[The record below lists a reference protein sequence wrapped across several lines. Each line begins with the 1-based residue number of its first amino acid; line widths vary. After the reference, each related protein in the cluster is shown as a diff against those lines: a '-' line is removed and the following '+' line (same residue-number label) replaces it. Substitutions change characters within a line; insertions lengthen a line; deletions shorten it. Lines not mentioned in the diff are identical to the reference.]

1 MVLGFE
7 EKEEVPVRSLHS
19 GAIIQPG
26 TLAEKMVINHHLKRF
41 KAKHRV
47 ATASNVCGNPKPH
60 KDSAAT
66 KPASHLKMHECE
78 VDGKETKV
86 ATVSLQETDVLVLNA
101 KGAPAADA
109 VLRLQTAAGELI
121 AECLQMKHGQ
131 SACHLE
137 TERAKACDKD
147 DIFVVLRNSKT
158 DTPADQNL
166 IFVSEGQFAE
176 YYGIYSG
183 RAFSSAARERIQQ

>member
-1 MVLGFE
+1 M
-7 EKEEVPVRSLHS
+7 
-19 GAIIQPG
+19 A
-26 TLAEKMVINHHLKRF
+26 
-41 KAKHRV
+41 HR

-86 ATVSLQETDVLVLNA
+86 ATVSLQETDVLH
-101 KGAPAADA
+101 
-109 VLRLQTAAGELI
+109 Q
-121 AECLQMKHGQ
+121 
-131 SACHLE
+131 E
-137 TERAKACDKD
+137 TERAKPV
-147 DIFVVLRNSKT
+147 IFVVLRNSKT
-158 DTPADQNL
+158 DTPAGQNL

-176 YYGIYSG
+176 YGIYSG